1 MPPDKFRLASLSL
14 IIAAILW
21 ILVFLVQPF
30 DFWIMLASS
39 TLILLLISV
48 LINRSKWDA
57 EINVRVVVFGV
68 LSAVLLY
75 GFFYLGFQVTKSNP
89 MLSEGVSRVYELRS
103 SVPSILIGSMLVFP
117 IGPGEEIYWRG
128 LIQRRFAERLGA
140 NTGLLTAAT
149 AYALVH
155 LPTLN
160 PPLILTAF
168 IGGLVWG
175 YLYKVTGSIVPAV
188 ISHVL
193 WDLLIFVVAPLN

>member
-1 MPPDKFRLASLSL
+1 MLPDKFSLASLSL
-14 IIAAILW
+14 VIAAVLW
-21 ILVFLVQPF
+21 ILVFLVRPF
-30 DFWIMLASS
+30 DFWIMLAFSA
-39 TLILLLISV
+39 LVLLLISA
-48 LINRSKWDA
+48 LINCNKWDA
-57 EINVRVVVFGV
+57 EINLRLVLYGV

-75 GFFYLGFQVTKSNP
+75 GFFFVGFQVTRSNP

-103 SVPSILIGSMLVFP
+103 SVPSILIGSLLIFP

-128 LIQRRFAERLGA
+128 LIQRRFTERLGA
-140 NTGLLTAAT
+140 NTGFLAAT
-149 AYALVH
+149 AAYALVH

-175 YLYKVTGSIVPAV
+175 YLYKKTGSLIPAV

-193 WDLLIFVVAPLN
+193 WDLLIFVIAPLS

>member
-1 MPPDKFRLASLSL
+1 MRPDKFSLASLSL
-14 IIAAILW
+14 ALAAILW
-21 ILVFLVQPF
+21 TLVFLIRPF
-30 DFWIMLASS
+30 DFWIMLAFS
-39 TLILLLISV
+39 TLILLLISA
-48 LINRSKWDA
+48 LINRSKWDVK
-57 EINVRVVVFGV
+57 INARMVLYGV

-75 GFFYLGFQVTKSNP
+75 GFFYAGFQVTRSNP
-89 MLSEGVSRVYELRS
+89 MLSEGVSRIYELRS
-103 SVPSILIGSMLVFP
+103 SVPSILVGSILVFP

-140 NTGLLTAAT
+140 NTGFLTATA

-175 YLYKVTGSIVPAV
+175 YLYRRTGSLVPAV

-193 WDLLIFVVAPLN
+193 WDLLIFVVAPLT

>member
-1 MPPDKFRLASLSL
+1 MSRDKFSLASLSL
-14 IIAAILW
+14 VIAAILW
-21 ILVFLVQPF
+21 IMVFLVRPY

-48 LINRSKWDA
+48 LINRNKWGA
-57 EINVRVVVFGV
+57 QINVRMVLYGV

-75 GFFYLGFQVTKSNP
+75 GFFYIGFQVTKSNP

-103 SVPSILIGSMLVFP
+103 SVPIFLIGSILVFP

-128 LIQRRFAERLGA
+128 LIQRRLAEKFGS
-140 NTGLLTAAT
+140 NTGFLMAT
-149 AYALVH
+149 VAYALVH

-160 PPLILTAF
+160 LPLILTAF

-175 YLYKVTGSIVPAV
+175 YIYKMTGSLVPAV

-193 WDLLIFVVAPLN
+193 WDLLIFVVAPLT

>member
-1 MPPDKFRLASLSL
+1 MHSDKFSLASLSL
-14 IIAAILW
+14 VIAAILW
-21 ILVFLVQPF
+21 ILLFLVRPF
-30 DFWIMLASS
+30 DFWIMLAFS

-48 LINRSKWDA
+48 LINRSTWHA
-57 EINVRVVVFGV
+57 EINVRMVLYGV

-75 GFFYLGFQVTKSNP
+75 GFFYVGFQVTRSNP

-103 SVPSILIGSMLVFP
+103 SVPSILIGSILVFP

-128 LIQRRFAERLGA
+128 LIQRRFAARLGA
-140 NTGLLTAAT
+140 NAGFMTATA

-175 YLYKVTGSIVPAV
+175 YLYRRTGSLVPAV

-193 WDLLIFVVAPLN
+193 WDLLIFVVAPLT

>member
-1 MPPDKFRLASLSL
+1 MQPNKFSLASLSL
-14 IIAAILW
+14 VFATILW
-21 ILVFLVQPF
+21 ILVFLVRPF
-30 DFWIMLASS
+30 DFWIMLSVS

-48 LINRSKWDA
+48 LINTNTWNA
-57 EINVRVVVFGV
+57 EINMRMLLYGV
-68 LSAVLLY
+68 ISAVLLY

-89 MLSEGVSRVYELRS
+89 MLSEGVKRVYELRS
-103 SVPSILIGSMLVFP
+103 SLPTIFIGSLLVFP
-117 IGPGEEIYWRG
+117 IAPGEEIYWRG
-128 LIQRRFAERLGA
+128 LIQRRFAERLGSNA
-140 NTGLLTAAT
+140 GFLTATA

-175 YLYKVTGSIVPAV
+175 YLYKKTGSLVPAV

-193 WDLLIFVVAPLN
+193 WDLLIFVVAPLT

>member
-1 MPPDKFRLASLSL
+1 MNSRHGNFAQVLKKFMNRRPESASTRG
-14 IIAAILW
+14 
-21 ILVFLVQPF
+21 LV
-30 DFWIMLASS
+30 D
-39 TLILLLISV
+39 
-48 LINRSKWDA
+48 RDKWDGK
-57 EINVRVVVFGV
+57 EVFRVHIGTNRNRFQPHDKRV

-89 MLSEGVSRVYELRS
+89 MLSESVSRVYELRS

-128 LIQRRFAERLGA
+128 LIQQRFTERLGA
-140 NTGLLTAAT
+140 NTGLLTATT

-193 WDLLIFVVAPLN
+193 WDLLIFVVAPLS

>member
-1 MPPDKFRLASLSL
+1 M
-14 IIAAILW
+14 
-21 ILVFLVQPF
+21 VFLVRPY

-48 LINRSKWDA
+48 LINRNKWGA
-57 EINVRVVVFGV
+57 QINVRMVLYGV

-75 GFFYLGFQVTKSNP
+75 GFFYIGFQVTKSNP

-103 SVPSILIGSMLVFP
+103 SVPIFLIGSILVFP

-128 LIQRRFAERLGA
+128 LIQRRLAEKFGS
-140 NTGLLTAAT
+140 NTGFLMAT
-149 AYALVH
+149 VAYALVH

-160 PPLILTAF
+160 LPLILTAF

-175 YLYKVTGSIVPAV
+175 YIYKMTGSLVPAV

-193 WDLLIFVVAPLN
+193 WDLLIFVVAPLT